1 MVLLQ
6 ETYGA
11 LLVLTRNSSAPCIDY
26 YVLLHLHQARH
37 TVLLF
42 YYTVA
47 TLVIRVR
54 LDHWKYNKIIIICLN
69 ANTKFL

>member
-26 YVLLHLHQARH
+26 YVLLYLYPARQ

-42 YYTVA
+42 YHTFIFALILYVLNLMVCVFYQVISVA
-47 TLVIRVR
+47 R
-54 LDHWKYNKIIIICLN
+54 
-69 ANTKFL
+69 